1 MLLFNTDVGLSR
13 EGSPPPPRTVVCSAS
28 GNQPLPP
35 ILHVDPARVL
45 EPQDGT
51 FDHPFRTVRQAVD
64 RATRG
69 TVISIAAG
77 EYAEGPLT
85 FATPGR
91 VAATGGSVTLR

>member
-1 MLLFNTDVGLSR
+1 VVFS
-13 EGSPPPPRTVVCSAS
+13 TV

-35 ILHVDPARVL
+35 ILHVDPARVV
-45 EPQDGT
+45 EPQNGT
-51 FDHPFRTVRQAVD
+51 FDRPFRTVRQAVD

-77 EYAEGPLT
+77 EYVEGPIT

-91 VAATGGSVTLR
+91 VGASGGSVTLR